1 MDEIKKIALVIPS
14 LHAGGMERVMS
25 ELVNEFSLDKTLEIH
40 LILYGITRE
49 IFYPV
54 PENVTIHK
62 PSFEFK
68 NKYRLFYTL
77 KTLIF
82 LRRQIIK
89 IAPKSILSFGERW
102 NSFVLI
108 ACWGLKYPIYVS
120 DRCQPNKSLGKL
132 HNWLR
137 NKLYPKAKGVIAQT
151 EKGKAIFEKMYKHT
165 NIQVIG
171 NPIRQITSEKKIDKE
186 NIVLTVGR
194 LIDTKHHDELIR
206 LFVEINDPNWKLIIV
221 GDDALKQKNR
231 SKLERLI
238 KELRAEDKVVLAG
251 SQKEV
256 EPYYLKSKIFAF
268 TSSSEGFPNVIGEA
282 MSAGLPVVAFDCMS
296 GPSDM
301 IANEKNGY
309 LIELFNY
316 ESFKKHLQILMS
328 DESLRLKLG
337 LNAAESIQDFKIDE
351 ISKKYKKM
359 ILE

>member
-1 MDEIKKIALVIPS
+1 MKVAIVIPS

-25 ELVNEFSLDKTLEIH
+25 ELLNEFSKDKTLEIH

-49 IFYPV
+49 IFYSV

-171 NPIRQITSEKKIDKE
+171 NPI
-186 NIVLTVGR
+186 
-194 LIDTKHHDELIR
+194 
-206 LFVEINDPNWKLIIV
+206 
-221 GDDALKQKNR
+221 
-231 SKLERLI
+231 
-238 KELRAEDKVVLAG
+238 
-251 SQKEV
+251 
-256 EPYYLKSKIFAF
+256 
-268 TSSSEGFPNVIGEA
+268 
-282 MSAGLPVVAFDCMS
+282 
-296 GPSDM
+296 
-301 IANEKNGY
+301 
-309 LIELFNY
+309 
-316 ESFKKHLQILMS
+316 
-328 DESLRLKLG
+328 
-337 LNAAESIQDFKIDE
+337 
-351 ISKKYKKM
+351 
-359 ILE
+359 

>member
-1 MDEIKKIALVIPS
+1 MKVAIVIPS

-25 ELVNEFSLDKTLEIH
+25 ELLNEFSKDKTLEIH

-49 IFYPV
+49 IFYSV

-151 EKGKAIFEKMYKHT
+151 EKGKTIFEKMYKHT

-221 GDDALKQKNR
+221 GDDAIKQKNR
-231 SKLERLI
+231 IKLELLI
-238 KELRAEDKVVLAG
+238 KE
-251 SQKEV
+251 
-256 EPYYLKSKIFAF
+256 
-268 TSSSEGFPNVIGEA
+268 
-282 MSAGLPVVAFDCMS
+282 
-296 GPSDM
+296 
-301 IANEKNGY
+301 
-309 LIELFNY
+309 
-316 ESFKKHLQILMS
+316 
-328 DESLRLKLG
+328 
-337 LNAAESIQDFKIDE
+337 
-351 ISKKYKKM
+351 
-359 ILE
+359 